1 MKHHAAIRKLGR
13 ERDQRRALLR
23 HLARALVLEENIE
36 TTLAKAKE
44 LRPFIE
50 RMVTLARRGGVAQRR
65 QVART
70 MGGDR
75 AVVAK
80 LFSEIAPRFTSRN
93 GGYVRIVRT
102 RIRTSDSAVMARIM
116 FVE

>member
-13 ERDQRRALLR
+13 ERNQRRALLR

-50 RMVTLARRGGVAQRR
+50 RLVTLARRGGVAERR
-65 QVART
+65 RVARE
-70 MGGDR
+70 MGGESV
-75 AVVAK
+75 AVKK
-80 LFSEIAPRFTSRN
+80 LFAEIAPRFSSRN

-102 RIRTSDSAVMARIM
+102 RIRTSDSAIMARIL